1 MTKIN
6 IISGF
11 LGAGKTTLIQKL
23 LREIFKD
30 EKVLLI
36 ENEFGEIGI
45 DGGLLKETGIEIR
58 EINSGCIC
66 CSLKG
71 EFCKAL
77 EEAVKQYSPD
87 RILIEP
93 SGVGKLSD
101 VIKAVQ
107 ELKDKQS
114 VNLENS
120 LTVADVTKF
129 RLYQKNFGEFFND
142 QIRYADTILLSR
154 TDKADRANIMVCRE
168 ELRKVNSDASVIT
181 TPLGKLS
188 GVQILEAMETQELI
202 ETQELM
208 ENQELIETQEVTE
221 RQELIGG
228 SDGMEQIFS
237 GEKPGSVKSRHR
249 RNTPR
254 VSRCDSH
261 HHSDEIFSS
270 WGMETAKVFTQKELE
285 KILKELD
292 EENGSILRA
301 KGAVEGSKGEWLYFN
316 MVPGEWEIRK
326 GEPQYT
332 GKVCVIGAPL
342 DVYRL
347 QALFE
352 GASAGV

>member
-23 LREIFKD
+23 LGEIFQD

-45 DGGLLKETGIEIR
+45 DGGFLKGTGIEIR

-77 EEAVKQYSPD
+77 EEAVKQYNPD

-101 VIKAVQ
+101 VMKAVG

-114 VNLENS
+114 VTLENS
-120 LTVADVTKF
+120 LTVADVTKYV
-129 RLYQKNFGEFFND
+129 LYQKNFGEFFND

-154 TDKADRANIMVCRE
+154 TDKADRAKIMLCRE
-168 ELRKVNSDASVIT
+168 ELRKVNPKASVIT
-181 TPLGKLS
+181 TPLEKLS
-188 GVQILEAMETQELI
+188 GVQILEVMETQEEI
-202 ETQELM
+202 IDSGE
-208 ENQELIETQEVTE
+208 
-221 RQELIGG
+221 
-228 SDGMEQIFS
+228 MEQKVPD
-237 GEKPGSVKSRHR
+237 EKLGSVKLRRLRSAPRISRF
-249 RNTPR
+249 
-254 VSRCDSH
+254 DSQ
-261 HHSDEIFSS
+261 HHSDDKFSS
-270 WGMETAKVFTQKELE
+270 WSMETANVFTHQELE
-285 KILKELD
+285 QILKELD
-292 EENGSILRA
+292 EDNCFILRV
-301 KGAVEGSKGEWLYFN
+301 KGAVESVKGEWLYFN
-316 MVPGEWEIRK
+316 MVPGEWEINK

-332 GKVCVIGAPL
+332 GKVVVIGTSL
-342 DVYRL
+342 DVDKL
-347 QALFE
+347 QRLFE
-352 GASAGV
+352 GSQAGVPLKS